1 MAHRCGP
8 IIIFTFV
15 ARVAFANSFGSL
27 EEVPIASGELRFVAP
42 KLITTGSSTRTEVGF
57 PLEKTTLRGSITGA
71 VAGLELEQ
79 VFSNPYR
86 EPIEA
91 VYLFP
96 LGARAA
102 VHDYEMV
109 IGERTVRGTIDTKA
123 KARATY
129 ETAKM
134 NGQTAG
140 LVEQERPNVF
150 QQRLAN
156 IPPGQRV
163 VVRLRYAE
171 LIEPHE
177 NQFEFVFPMVVAPR
191 YQSSSG
197 PALSDPSRTTNSGP
211 TVDLDLLVDT
221 VVPTTQLSSPSHQ
234 LSRQTIDTFQSRVT
248 LSNITPSRDFV
259 LRFTGAAERTGA
271 GLVTHRQGDD
281 GYFLLMLQP
290 KSEFRPAEIRR
301 RDVVLIIDT
310 SCSMSGEPL
319 RAAALVGQSILGT
332 LRPTDSFSMI
342 AFATGTQRFAPTAL
356 PASASNLEA
365 ATQWLLQLSAS
376 GGTELAAGISDALE
390 PQPDDR
396 IRAVYLMTD
405 GLLSN
410 EDEVVSVIRRTSTF
424 NRIYPVGIGSA
435 PNRSLLG
442 SLGEVGRGFTR
453 YVQRLEEAE
462 PVARELVERST
473 QPYLTDVRIDWHGL
487 DVQQLEP
494 PVLPDLHV
502 GQPIV
507 LTGRYRKPGRET
519 VTITGRV
526 GDAVVKLPMDVT
538 LAEVAERPAISKLW
552 ARRRIARLEL
562 DDETGAQEGAIT
574 DLGLGHHLLT
584 KYTSFVAVDERR
596 SVSAGKTRT
605 VVQPLLVPDGM
616 QPRSVEPQAPPF
628 ARSPSAPYAP
638 GPSSG
643 PTIRFGGGG
652 GGDLD
657 PFTIATL
664 ASFGPL
670 AWALRKRRAARRER
684 QS

>member
-1 MAHRCGP
+1 MVHRCGP
-8 IIIFTFV
+8 AIILTFV
-15 ARVAFANSFGSL
+15 ARAAFANSFGSL
-27 EEVPIASGELRFVAP
+27 DEVPIATGELRFVQP
-42 KLITTGSSTRTEVGF
+42 KLISARGTSRTEVGF

-96 LGARAA
+96 LGERAA

-109 IGERTVRGTIDTKA
+109 IGERTVRGTIDTKV

-129 ETAKM
+129 EAAKA

-191 YQSSSG
+191 YQSRTG
-197 PALSDPSRTTNSGP
+197 PPLTDAPRSTATGP
-211 TVDLDLLVDT
+211 TVDIDLLVDT

-234 LSRQTIDTFQSRVT
+234 LSKRVVDQFQSRVT
-248 LSNITPSRDFV
+248 LTGLTPNKDFV

-271 GLVTHRQGDD
+271 GLVSHRAGDD
-281 GYFLLMLQP
+281 GYFMLLLQP
-290 KSEFRPAEIRR
+290 KTELRAAEVRR
-301 RDVVLIIDT
+301 RDIVLIIDT
-310 SCSMSGEPL
+310 SCSMDGEPL
-319 RAAALVGQSILGT
+319 QSAARVGQAILGT
-332 LRPTDSFSMI
+332 LRPDDSFSMLT
-342 AFATGTQRFAPTAL
+342 FANGTRRFAPASL
-356 PASASNLEA
+356 PASAKNLDA
-365 ATQWLLQLSAS
+365 ATQWLHDLTAS
-376 GGTELAAGISDALE
+376 GGTELASGISEALE
-390 PQPDDR
+390 REPDDR

-405 GLLSN
+405 GLISN
-410 EDEVVSVIRRTSTF
+410 EDEVVSVIRRTSAF

-435 PNRSLLG
+435 PNRSLMG

-453 YVQRLEEAE
+453 YVQRLDDAA
-462 PVARELVERST
+462 PVAKELVERST

-494 PVLPDLHV
+494 PVLPDLHA
-502 GQPIV
+502 GQPLV

-526 GDAVVKLPMDVT
+526 GDTMVKLPMDVT
-538 LAEVAERPAISKLW
+538 LAEVSERPAISKLW

-562 DDETGAQEGAIT
+562 DDEAGAQRGAIT

-584 KYTSFVAVDERR
+584 KYTSFVAVDERP
-596 SVSAGKTRT
+596 SVTQGKTRT
-605 VVQPLLVPDGM
+605 VVQPLLVPEGM
-616 QPRSVEPQAPPF
+616 TAPVAEAP
-628 ARSPSAPYAP
+628 APSYAPSAP
-638 GPSSG
+638 SG

-684 QS
+684 SS

>member
-1 MAHRCGP
+1 MVHRCGP
-8 IIIFTFV
+8 AIILTFV
-15 ARVAFANSFGSL
+15 ARAAFANSFGSL
-27 EEVPIASGELRFVAP
+27 EEVPIATGELRFVQP
-42 KLITTGSSTRTEVGF
+42 KLIRSGMSARTEVGF

-79 VFSNPYR
+79 VFSNPFQ

-96 LGARAA
+96 LGERAA

-109 IGERTVRGTIDTKA
+109 IGERTVRGTIDTKT

-129 ETAKM
+129 EAAKA

-191 YQSSSG
+191 YQNRTGPPLSNPPRTSG
-197 PALSDPSRTTNSGP
+197 AGP
-211 TVDLDLLVDT
+211 TVDIDLVVDT

-234 LSRQTIDTFQSRVT
+234 LSTRTLDKFQSRVT
-248 LSNITPSRDFV
+248 LSGLVPNKDFV

-281 GYFLLMLQP
+281 GYFLLLLQP
-290 KSEFRPAEIRR
+290 KTEFRPAEIRR
-301 RDVVLIIDT
+301 RDVVLIFDT
-310 SCSMSGEPL
+310 SCSMDGEPL
-319 RAAALVGQSILGT
+319 QSAVRVGQSILGT
-332 LRPTDSFSMI
+332 LRPDDSFSMI
-342 AFATGTQRFAPTAL
+342 TFANGTRHFAPTAVQ
-356 PASASNLEA
+356 ASGSNVEA
-365 ATQWLLQLSAS
+365 ATQWLQLLSAS
-376 GGTELAAGISDALE
+376 GGTEMASGISDALE
-390 PQPDDR
+390 HQPDDR

-405 GLLSN
+405 GQISN
-410 EDEVVSVIRRTSTF
+410 EDEVVSVIRRTGAF

-435 PNRSLLG
+435 PNRSLMS

-462 PVARELVERST
+462 PVAKELVERST

-538 LAEVAERPAISKLW
+538 LAEVSERPAISKAW

-562 DDETGAQEGAIT
+562 EDETGKQEGAIT

-584 KYTSFVAVDERR
+584 KYTSFVAVDERQ

-605 VVQPLLVPDGM
+605 VVQPVLVPEGM
-616 QPRSVEPQAPPF
+616 TVPTVESPAPSF
-628 ARSPSAPYAP
+628 ARSAP
-638 GPSSG
+638 SG
-643 PTIRFGGGG
+643 PTIRFGGGGG

-684 QS
+684 GS